1 MDKRFHTTKCLDCVN
16 GTSQLL
22 PLHFVKCMF
31 KRSLH
36 LLYILQSRIYGL
48 PKFWMLCN
56 KNVFPLK
63 RHSVVYMVPD
73 QCLFHLTELS
83 IHSINHYFYG
93 CFVNLYMWAVEN
105 KDQVT
110 VLYVYKGIYLT
121 KITEVQI
128 SVYKA
133 TWRCPVS
140 QYSKTWKMHVLL
152 WPYEA

>member
-1 MDKRFHTTKCLDCVN
+1 MAF
-16 GTSQLL
+16 S
-22 PLHFVKCMF
+22 
-31 KRSLH
+31 S
-36 LLYILQSRIYGL
+36 I
-48 PKFWMLCN
+48 
-56 KNVFPLK
+56 
-63 RHSVVYMVPD
+63 YMVPD

-128 SVYKA
+128 SAYKS

-140 QYSKTWKMHVLL
+140 QYSKTRKMHVLL
-152 WPYEA
+152 WPYEAWAFLYTLLLWESLSTCAVQRLLDFPVFCCRSEHELGATGECNWIDQIAQVQRNSC